1 MEISAKKEK
10 RKAENETGN
19 GGAKQGSF
27 MILNK
32 MKSAVLVLFRQIQ
45 ENTTNQIAYKQQKFI
60 SYNSGI

>member
-1 MEISAKKEK
+1 MSRKKK

-32 MKSAVLVLFRQIQ
+32 IKSAVLVLFRQV
-45 ENTTNQIAYKQQKFI
+45 
-60 SYNSGI
+60 